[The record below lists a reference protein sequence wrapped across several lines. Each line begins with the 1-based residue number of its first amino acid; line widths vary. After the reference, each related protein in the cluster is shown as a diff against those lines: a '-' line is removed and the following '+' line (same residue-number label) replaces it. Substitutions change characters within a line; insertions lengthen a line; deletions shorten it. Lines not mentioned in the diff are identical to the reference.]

1 MSATFASFNSAL
13 SALRYHQVV
22 MDTASGNIANVSTD
36 GYARRRAVGET
47 MGAPAV
53 PAMWSR
59 YDGSGDGVR
68 TKGIE
73 RMTDPFLDIRAR
85 REHGNQAYLDT
96 QQATLD
102 RVEAGIGEPGP
113 NGVSAALADF
123 RKAWHDLANNPGTDA
138 ARSQVLAAANTL
150 ATAINNQSRNVST
163 EEADQ
168 RGRLLNTVSEVNT
181 LAADLA
187 ATNRSIASA
196 QVSGTDAGTLLD
208 QRDKLALELSELTGG
223 VARQNANGGLDV
235 FVGGQPL
242 VEGQRAGRLDIAT
255 GVTPSGAA
263 DGASVTYTITGP
275 DGSTA
280 APSEALGG
288 VVGATTTL
296 LNTTLPAYRAGL
308 DAVATSLATSVNT
321 QHAAGFDKGGAAGG
335 AFFSF
340 DPANAAATL
349 SIALTDVAD
358 IAASS
363 VAGGG
368 LDGGNATAVS
378 GELAD
383 AEGDYQRL
391 VNVFGSEVSSVRRL
405 AANQRVLTAQVDGSR
420 EQLSGINLDE
430 EMVTML
436 QAQRAY
442 EAAAR
447 VMSTLDSVLD
457 TLINRTGL
465 VR

>member
-1 MSATFASFNSAL
+1 MASTCSSAVSPSSRAS
-13 SALRYHQVV
+13 
-22 MDTASGNIANVSTD
+22 
-36 GYARRRAVGET
+36 
-47 MGAPAV
+47 APA
-53 PAMWSR
+53 A
-59 YDGSGDGVR
+59 
-68 TKGIE
+68 
-73 RMTDPFLDIRAR
+73 
-85 REHGNQAYLDT
+85 
-96 QQATLD
+96 
-102 RVEAGIGEPGP
+102 
-113 NGVSAALADF
+113 
-123 RKAWHDLANNPGTDA
+123 
-138 ARSQVLAAANTL
+138 
-150 ATAINNQSRNVST
+150 ST
-163 EEADQ
+163 
-168 RGRLLNTVSEVNT
+168 V
-181 LAADLA
+181 
-187 ATNRSIASA
+187 
-196 QVSGTDAGTLLD
+196 
-208 QRDKLALELSELTGG
+208 
-223 VARQNANGGLDV
+223 
-235 FVGGQPL
+235 
-242 VEGQRAGRLDIAT
+242 AT

-263 DGASVTYTITGP
+263 DGASVTYTVTGP

-321 QHAAGFDKGGAAGG
+321 QHAAGFDKSGAAGG

-349 SIALTDVAD
+349 SIAITDVAD

-405 AANQRVLTAQVDGSR
+405 AANQQVLTAQVDGSR

>member
-1 MSATFASFNSAL
+1 VSATFASFNSAL

-22 MDTASGNIANVSTD
+22 MDTASGNIANVSTE
-36 GYARRRAVGET
+36 GYARRRVVGEAV
-47 MGAPAV
+47 GAPAV

-59 YDGSGDGVR
+59 YEGSGDGVR
-68 TKGIE
+68 AKGIE
-73 RMTDPFLDIRAR
+73 RMVDPFLDIRAR

-96 QQATLD
+96 QQTTLE
-102 RVEAGIGEPGP
+102 RLEAGIGEPGD

-138 ARSQVLAAANTL
+138 ARSQVLAAGRTL
-150 ATAINNQSRNVST
+150 ASAINIQSRNVST

-168 RGRLLNTVSEVNT
+168 RIRLLNAVDDVNT

-187 ATNRSIASA
+187 ATNRSIDVARN
-196 QVSGTDAGTLLD
+196 SGADAGTLLD
-208 QRDKLALELSELTGG
+208 QRDQLAMRLAELTGG
-223 VARQNANGGLDV
+223 TAQTNANGGLD
-235 FVGGQPL
+235 FSVGGQPL
-242 VEGQRAGRLDIAT
+242 VQGLRAGSVAVAT
-255 GVTPSGAA
+255 GVA
-263 DGASVTYTITGP
+263 P
-275 DGSTA
+275 DGSADGNPVTFTVARPDGSSA
-280 APSEALGG
+280 APTEAFGG
-288 VVGATTTL
+288 VVGATTLL
-296 LNTTLPAYRAGL
+296 LNTTLPAYKAGL
-308 DAVATSLATSVNT
+308 DAVASSLADSVNT
-321 QHAAGFDKGGAAGG
+321 QHAAGYDRNGVAGG
-335 AFFSF
+335 AFFTY
-340 DPANAAATL
+340 DPADPAASLA
-349 SIALTDVAD
+349 VANLQLD
-358 IAASS
+358 EIAASS
-363 VAGGG
+363 IPGGG
-368 LDGGNATAVS
+368 LDGGNATAVG
-378 GELAD
+378 GELAG

-405 AANQRVLTAQVDGSR
+405 AANQQVLTGQVDGAR

-430 EMVTML
+430 EMVNML